1 MNDWASETAAL
12 IDKTVGNLRDR
23 TVEPARTATRYLTYG
38 LLALCFALPLLT
50 LLTIVSFRALVLLFN
65 LLPAPHDNAW
75 MAWATLA
82 GIFAIAGVFLWR
94 KSNPAASD

>member
-1 MNDWASETAAL
+1 MTDWASETAAL
-12 IDKTVGNLRDR
+12 IDKAVGNLRER
-23 TVEPARTATRYLTYG
+23 TVEPARTATKYLTYG

-50 LLTIVSFRALVLLFN
+50 ILTIVTFRGLVLLFN

-82 GIFAIAGVFLWR
+82 GIFGVAGMLLWR
-94 KSNPAASD
+94 KRGPAATN